1 MYSSRSKGD
10 AKARNGSRRDTAG
23 ETSVHSGRELNYN
36 AVVRKMCRRQKEE
49 MENEKNM
56 NRKEV
61 PK

>member
-49 MENEKNM
+49 MENEKTY
-56 NRKEV
+56 E
-61 PK
+61 